1 VGLVLACYVCL
12 AFMMAGLQEL
22 FPLWASLDPED
33 GGLGFAATEIGTV
46 QMIMGVAL
54 VLYTTMVLPRV
65 GKSCGV
71 TLMFQGFSVLY
82 MLVCAATPFIHG
94 LLPYPPLMWT
104 ALILLYIVRSIAGPS
119 SFTAIGCLVNNAA
132 SENIG
137 AVNGVATSCTA
148 LARALAPVL
157 TGSLLGWTLE
167 NRLPAPLD
175 YHLPWLFLAGIVLAS
190 SLMTGF
196 FPKGMDIRI
205 EDREATEQADNGQ
218 EMEAAGAKG
227 NDGVY
232 SRLRDGSVGNTPCD
246 PDLESSA
253 WHGNSSTGVVP
264 AAVGVA
270 KGDTGASN

>member
-1 VGLVLACYVCL
+1 
-12 AFMMAGLQEL
+12 MR
-22 FPLWASLDPED
+22 SL
-33 GGLGFAATEIGTV
+33 T
-46 QMIMGVAL
+46 
-54 VLYTTMVLPRV
+54 
-65 GKSCGV
+65 
-71 TLMFQGFSVLY
+71 
-82 MLVCAATPFIHG
+82 
-94 LLPYPPLMWT
+94 
-104 ALILLYIVRSIAGPS
+104 
-119 SFTAIGCLVNNAA
+119 NAA
-132 SENIG
+132 STSIGGMHSVPMVHNYDCGDNPSPAYTPNSELVPDPSITDSSTIPPTLMRTLLG